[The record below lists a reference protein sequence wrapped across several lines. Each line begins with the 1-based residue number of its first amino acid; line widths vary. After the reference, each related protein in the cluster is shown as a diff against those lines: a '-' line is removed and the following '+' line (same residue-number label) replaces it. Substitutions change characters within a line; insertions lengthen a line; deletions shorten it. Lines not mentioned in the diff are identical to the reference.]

1 VIPPLEIW
9 HARHRHRSIPTP
21 AETTHR
27 LATVPEGAIENGV
40 TARSSIIDGC
50 ASLRVELTD
59 EITAHGTP
67 GVDYVDQ
74 PTFLRLATRFRTG
87 TITVEILSRLNH
99 KTTFDSR
106 AFAGL
111 AFHITDD
118 PTTFASVYLRPL
130 NGRRL
135 QPPPPRDQRAV
146 QYFAYPAHPFDRLRE
161 HFPDGRY
168 EAGANITPSE
178 WITLRVEISDELVT
192 ATIGDDRVLSVA
204 PLALARTG
212 DVGLFVD
219 IGTEAFFRNL
229 HIIAG

>member
-1 VIPPLEIW
+1 MIPPLEIW
-9 HARHRHRSIPTP
+9 HARHRHIPVP
-21 AETTHR
+21 HETTHT
-27 LATVPEGAIENGV
+27 LASVPEGAIERGV
-40 TARSSIIDGC
+40 TARPAIIDGR
-50 ASLRVELTD
+50 AAVRVELAD

-74 PTFLRLATRFRTG
+74 PTFLRLPARFRTG
-87 TITVEILSRLNH
+87 SITVEILSRLNH

-161 HFPDGRY
+161 QYPDGRY
-168 EAGANITPSE
+168 ENGANITPSE
-178 WITLRVEISDELVT
+178 WTALRVEVSDHLVT
-192 ATIGDDRVLSVA
+192 ATIDDDRVLAVT
-204 PLALARTG
+204 PLAPVSTG

-229 HIIAG
+229 HIIAD